1 MKAYADP
8 LAQKEI
14 KRLRA
19 ELERERVS
27 NHKIHYAGTGDA
39 MQARCSCKKR
49 SPVGGRDVVE
59 AWQYEHIY
67 EVQRIRA
74 HLASR
79 TISLPR
85 QHAWFVERAEDP
97 ETPEEDR
104 ALWQQLAAETAAYIA
119 RKSAL
124 LEQDPLF

>member
-1 MKAYADP
+1 MKTYADP

-14 KRLRA
+14 ERLRA

-27 NHKIHYAGTGDA
+27 NHQIQYAGTGDA

-49 SPVGGRDVVE
+49 SPVGARDEVE
-59 AWQYEHIY
+59 AWQYLHLH
-67 EVQRIRA
+67 EVQRIRT

-104 ALWQQLAAETAAYIA
+104 ALWQQLASETGAYIA
-119 RKSAL
+119 RKSSL